1 MMLVGIVSD
10 THRDKEAITKITRVL
25 KDCDLIIHAGDN
37 FVDGIELHKAMK
49 KPVFG
54 VVGNCDFEAREEEL
68 ELEIESFKF
77 YITHGHLYKVKN
89 TTEFLEKKAQQ
100 LGAKVVIYGHS
111 HEANILLKDEILY
124 INPGSPSKPRG
135 KNVPTLAILKIKD
148 GLLKPKIV
156 EI

>member
-10 THRDKEAITKITRVL
+10 THGDKDAITKVINVL

-37 FVDGIELHKAMK
+37 FIDGIAIHKAMD

-54 VVGNCDFEAREEEL
+54 VVGNCDFEACEEEL

-77 YITHGHLYKVKN
+77 YITHGHLYKVK
-89 TTEFLEKKAQQ
+89 TSIEFLEKQAQK
-100 LGAKVVIYGHS
+100 LDAKVVIYGHS

-135 KNVPTLAILKIKD
+135 KNVPTLAILKIED